1 MLTSSIMMRAA
12 SEYKKDN
19 SDLLAAFKSVMPPN
33 LVIFILKHASIVFPP
48 EMYVFNYSAI
58 YLNSTHQSTMR
69 LHLLVPLLAPVAFSG
84 QDLPLSSNISQ
95 LKSGL

>member
-19 SDLLAAFKSVMPPN
+19 SDLLAALKSVMPPN
-33 LVIFILKHASIVFPP
+33 LVIFIPKPASIVFPP
-48 EMYVFNYSAI
+48 EMYVCNYSETD
-58 YLNSTHQSTMR
+58 LNSTHQSTMQ
-69 LHLLVPLLAPVAFSG
+69 LQLLVPLLPPVTFSG
-84 QDLPLSSNISQ
+84 QGLPLSSNISQ